1 MKKVNIY
8 ILNIAII
15 LILFYI
21 LLKFNN
27 IYPLGN
33 LSFGIS
39 DGLGQFK
46 PMIYDLLMRIKT
58 GVLTSYSFANGL
70 GNPTIFNILYYTSS
84 PIELAGL
91 LFNDPNAM
99 YFYPLL
105 VKLIITSINT
115 TLYSKSKTNS
125 IFAII
130 IANIAYCFSSWF
142 ITYYYYSTFVDIFM
156 MFRLFQYGLEKLL
169 DENDK
174 NI

>member
-1 MKKVNIY
+1 MKTKKTYIY
-8 ILNIAII
+8 FINI
-15 LILFYI
+15 LITLSIFMTI
-21 LLKFNN
+21 LKLSN
-27 IYPLGN
+27 IYPFGE

-84 PIELAGL
+84 PIELVGL

-105 VKLIITSINT
+105 VKLVITSINT

-130 IANIAYCFSSWF
+130 IANILIYA
-142 ITYYYYSTFVDIFM
+142 M
-156 MFRLFQYGLEKLL
+156 GL
-169 DENDK
+169 
-174 NI
+174 I